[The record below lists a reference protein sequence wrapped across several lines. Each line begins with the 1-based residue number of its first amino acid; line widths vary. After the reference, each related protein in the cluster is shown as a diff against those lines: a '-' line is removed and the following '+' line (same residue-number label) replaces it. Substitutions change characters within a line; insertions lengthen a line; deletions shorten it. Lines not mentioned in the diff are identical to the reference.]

1 MANHEA
7 ARQYG
12 QAILDA
18 VSASD
23 VDDDGEAMNLASQ
36 RALEVEA
43 VTVTV
48 DDDDVVTVDLS
59 DAIGG
64 TMILVRGLVTMVRE
78 ATGEDDDVILAEVRE
93 RLDANCRP

>member
-48 DDDDVVTVDLS
+48 DDDDVVTVDLG

-64 TMILVRGLVTMVRE
+64 TLVLVRGLVTMVRE